1 MEEGSRVEFTMT
13 KNEWTVDKRMK
24 AIDIKILSSPDDDS
38 VNTLAGVVSREVG
51 TRGYG
56 FIQGETM
63 TYFFLEASITDGH
76 PINAGDTVEFEA
88 LLNHK
93 YNPPKPY
100 ATRVRAVKIEPTPA
114 GSTSSSKT
122 HPFRRAASCV
132 ENSSDMPLAIINSR
146 ALALKNCHPPKRI
159 SRMSSLEASSPQ
171 SLTNNAIAEG
181 NKDSPSSISPVSVVS
196 VGELSLKLLV
206 EALLKDGK
214 VQYLEIRNILQKPDH
229 FGRALTREEKQA
241 ITKILSDHQD
251 KTQKVSPIKRTASR
265 GIRRQYSRSNSK
277 RSSDRRPAHLDSRS
291 EKPPVAAT
299 TAAP

>member
-1 MEEGSRVEFTMT
+1 MG
-13 KNEWTVDKRMK
+13 
-24 AIDIKILSSPDDDS
+24 
-38 VNTLAGVVSREVG
+38 
-51 TRGYG
+51 
-56 FIQGETM
+56 
-63 TYFFLEASITDGH
+63 SITDGH

-88 LLNHK
+88 SLNHK

-100 ATRVRAVKIEPTPA
+100 ATRVRAVKVEPTPA
-114 GSTSSSKT
+114 GSTSSKT

-132 ENSSDMPLAIINSR
+132 ENSSDMPLEIINSR
-146 ALALKNCHPPKRI
+146 ALALKKCHPPKRI
-159 SRMSSLEASSPQ
+159 SRMSSLE
-171 SLTNNAIAEG
+171 NNAIAEG
-181 NKDSPSSISPVSVVS
+181 NKDSPSISPVSVVS

-214 VQYLEIRNILQKPDH
+214 TQYLEIRNILQKPDH

-251 KTQKVSPIKRTASR
+251 KTQKVSPIKRTGSR

-277 RSSDRRPAHLDSRS
+277 CSSDRRPAHS